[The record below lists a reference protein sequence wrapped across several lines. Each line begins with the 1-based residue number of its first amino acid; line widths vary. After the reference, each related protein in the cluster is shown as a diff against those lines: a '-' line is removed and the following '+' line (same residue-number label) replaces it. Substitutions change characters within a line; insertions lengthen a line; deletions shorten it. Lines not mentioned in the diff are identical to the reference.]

1 MQPGRTDRILK
12 VQLTCDGVSVVG
24 RLAASDEDDIP
35 LVRVG
40 VFVLEEEE
48 VVDAVV
54 AESRGLDHD
63 AEWPGKLLFNHEVLL
78 AANLGAQCC
87 QSPQSLSAMRAR
99 TGAHSQRSGDRIHAW
114 STYSLEEMEQVLTR
128 LVVNLLRVKPRARS
142 HAHAHGP
149 SMCWC
154 LGVEWGLA

>member
-78 AANLGAQCC
+78 AANLGAQC
-87 QSPQSLSAMRAR
+87 LSVSAA
-99 TGAHSQRSGDRIHAW
+99 SQRNASA
-114 STYSLEEMEQVLTR
+114 
-128 LVVNLLRVKPRARS
+128 N
-142 HAHAHGP
+142 
-149 SMCWC
+149 
-154 LGVEWGLA
+154 WGAFTAQR